1 MNVITKIAE
10 AALIKRGFSGVSVN
24 VKSDLCKYPLT
35 QLEIDVVIPTRCLL
49 PAFERFLRTHSCSSI
64 IAAQHPVGKYL
75 LAAKDIK
82 AGPVNLGSLSFP
94 IRIAAGNIRVVHP
107 RPDVLHSAPNRE
119 KIEYVFYRS
128 GNEVKDLI
136 LGMTEH
142 GISFIDELYEQLQ
155 KALACQ
161 LELINAVIDK
171 MHRSSQPE
179 KIFEFGYEGRM
190 LEIHI
195 MATEVSLT
203 IADEILS
210 SEWSLESVSSADKY
224 LNYLNRYLSGRIM
237 KRHIYA
243 LCKSRVEAE
252 QVSFADL
259 PRFTSTLVMTEYK
272 MKDARAPGIYRKA
285 VNHAL
290 NYLTSISHENVEE
303 LQVM

>member
-24 VKSDLCKYPLT
+24 VKSDLCKHPLT
-35 QLEIDVVIPTRCLL
+35 QLDIDVVIPTRCLL
-49 PAFERFLRTHSCSSI
+49 PAFERFLRTHSCSSVT
-64 IAAQHPVGKYL
+64 AAQHPVGKYL

-82 AGPVNLGSLSFP
+82 AGPVNLGFLCFP

-107 RPDVLHSAPNRE
+107 RPDVLHFGRNRE
-119 KIEYVFYRS
+119 KIEYVYYRS

-142 GISFIDELYEQLQ
+142 GNSFIDELYEQLQ

-161 LELINAVIDK
+161 LALINAVIDK
-171 MHRSSQPE
+171 MHRSSKPE
-179 KIFEFGYEGRM
+179 KIYEFGCEGRM
-190 LEIHI
+190 LDIHI
-195 MATEVSLT
+195 MATEVSFS

-210 SEWSLESVSSADKY
+210 SEWAIDSVSSADKY
-224 LNYLNRYLSGRIM
+224 LNYLNRYLSGRIL

-243 LCKSRVEAE
+243 VCKSRVEAE
-252 QVSFADL
+252 QVPFAGL

-290 NYLTSISHENVEE
+290 NYLTSISHENVDER
-303 LQVM
+303 QVM